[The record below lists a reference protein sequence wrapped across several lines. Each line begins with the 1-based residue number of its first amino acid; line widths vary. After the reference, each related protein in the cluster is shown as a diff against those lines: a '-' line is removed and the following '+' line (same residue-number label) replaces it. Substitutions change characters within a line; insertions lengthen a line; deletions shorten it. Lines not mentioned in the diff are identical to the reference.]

1 VSVGQDFIA
10 PGHVGDVFHKR
21 AGTFVMHDRTR
32 RLLCR
37 LGFLLFGVAP
47 TLGVATW
54 ISVVRSP
61 AYIAACKAE
70 CESRLS
76 AALGLAVSVEQTHRL
91 LQGVTLL
98 DGVVLTEPE
107 TGVPIARI
115 RHLEFGRQDGRLIVL
130 ASQPEIDGQHIWR
143 LWEALHDRVLRAC
156 PAAGAEVEFYAGEVT
171 IRQADG
177 PAATTLTDVR
187 SRLTTTDVGPQAT
200 IEFRDVALQM
210 SEPAQLR
217 ITRNRQVKPPATR
230 WALNTR
236 STALPCSVL
245 ADYLDVL
252 RTLGERATFQG
263 TIEAMPAAEGWEGE
277 IAGRFRDV
285 DLDRVTELLKHK
297 LSGSAEVLFRRATFR
312 AGRLID
318 AAGDVSCN
326 GGVVSRS
333 LLYQANKSLGLI
345 ADSRLLTPQANA
357 LLLFRELKLGF
368 TLDKDGIQIAG
379 QCQSAGPG
387 VVMTD
392 EGGPLLSNQSREAV
406 QVTAL
411 VRTLAPDTGEQV
423 PANYEAYQLLHV
435 LPIPSDNELSNS
447 EVARPIYSPVRL
459 H

>member
-1 VSVGQDFIA
+1 
-10 PGHVGDVFHKR
+10 
-21 AGTFVMHDRTR
+21 MHDRTR
-32 RLLCR
+32 RWLCR
-37 LGFLLFGVAP
+37 LGFLLLGVAP
-47 TLGVATW
+47 TLGVVTW
-54 ISVVRSP
+54 ITVVRSP
-61 AYIAACKAE
+61 AYVAACKAE
-70 CESRLS
+70 CEDRLS
-76 AALGLAVSVEQTHRL
+76 AALGLAVSVEQMHRL

-107 TGVPIARI
+107 TDSPIARI
-115 RHLEFGRQDGRLIVL
+115 RHLEFGRRDGRWIVL
-130 ASQPEIDGQHIWR
+130 ASQPEIEGPQVWR
-143 LWEALHDRVLRAC
+143 LWESLHERVLRVY
-156 PAAGAEVEFYAGEVT
+156 PAAGAEAEFYANEMT

-177 PAATTLTDVR
+177 QTATTLTDVR
-187 SRLTTTDVGPQAT
+187 SQLTTTDAGPQAT

-217 ITRNRQVKPPATR
+217 ITRNRQVRPPATR

-236 STALPCSVL
+236 STALPCAVL
-245 ADYLDVL
+245 ADYLQTL
-252 RTLGERATFQG
+252 RTLGEQATFQG

-277 IAGRFRDV
+277 IVGRFRDV
-285 DLDRVTELLKHK
+285 DLDRVTQCLKHK
-297 LSGSAEVLFRRATFR
+297 LSGSAEILFRRATFR

-318 AAGDVSCN
+318 AAGDVTCN

-333 LLYQANKSLGLI
+333 LLYQANKSLGLV

-379 QCQSAGPG
+379 QCPSASPG

-392 EGGPLLSNQSREAV
+392 EDGPLLSNQSRDAV

-411 VRTLAPDTGEQV
+411 VRTLAPDTGEHV

-435 LPIPSDNELSNS
+435 LPIPSDAGACNS
-447 EVARPIYSPVRL
+447 EIARPVYSPLRL